1 MAKKPTVTPDVVVE
15 TAKEDIASIAATVG
29 KDFQAAA
36 QAERGPT
43 RALIAAN
50 PYTAIIIAFAVGNL
64 IGVFLRV

>member
-1 MAKKPTVTPDVVVE
+1 MAKKPVTPEVVIE
-15 TAKEDIASIAATVG
+15 TSKEDIAALANTVG

-50 PYTAIIIAFAVGNL
+50 PYTAIVIAFAVGNL
-64 IGVFLRV
+64 IGVFLKV

>member
-1 MAKKPTVTPDVVVE
+1 MAKKPTTPEVVIE
-15 TAKEDIASIAATVG
+15 TAKADAQSIAAMAG

-43 RALIAAN
+43 RAFVAAN
-50 PYTAIIIAFAVGNL
+50 PYTALIIAFAVGNL

>member
-1 MAKKPTVTPDVVVE
+1 MAKKPVSIVE
-15 TAKEDIASIAATVG
+15 EVAPIATAAGETIQ

-43 RALIAAN
+43 RALVAAN
-50 PYTAIIIAFAVGNL
+50 PYTALIIAFAVGNL

>member
-1 MAKKPTVTPDVVVE
+1 MAKKPVNIVE
-15 TAKEDIASIAATVG
+15 EVIPIATAAGETIQ

-43 RALIAAN
+43 RALVAAN
-50 PYTAIIIAFAVGNL
+50 PYTALIIAFAVGNL